1 MPPKK
6 IIPYEANLAYKMGL
20 FTDFVLQVRNQSEG
34 SPAWSCSQ
42 RQTSENNAYSHE
54 RDPRG
59 HTRKQVCVLTFIPQA
74 TWLEIIAIT
83 VQARSKA
90 AILGAVHFGIA
101 LDFIFSTSVV
111 GAVRGP
117 DDKCQY
123 GQSHGQSHNDSNI
136 STYHWASRSRIF
148 FDNNLHTAK

>member
-6 IIPYEANLAYKMGL
+6 IIPYEAYLAYKMGL
-20 FTDFVLQVRNQSEG
+20 FTDFEMQVRNQYEG
-34 SPAWSCSQ
+34 SPEGDSRSCSQ

-59 HTRKQVCVLTFIPQA
+59 HTRKQVCVLTFIPPA

-101 LDFIFSTSVV
+101 LDFMFSTAVV

-123 GQSHGQSHNDSNI
+123 GQSHNDSNI